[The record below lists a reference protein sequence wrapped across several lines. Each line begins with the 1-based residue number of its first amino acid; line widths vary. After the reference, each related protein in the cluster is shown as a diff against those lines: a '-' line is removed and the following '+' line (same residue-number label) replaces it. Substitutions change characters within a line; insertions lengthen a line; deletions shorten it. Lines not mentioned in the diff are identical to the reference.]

1 MDQQDLPSLDQQKDF
16 SVPLNFHPLSNSEE
30 EKRLIN
36 KHRPKRVRIFKHDF
50 LESLTLVEYQT
61 IFKVWIPVLIA
72 FIIWGNLE
80 NQLSLLQ
87 NVATIFSGILIWTL
101 AEYLIHRFP
110 FHYSPKSE
118 WGKKLVYQM
127 HGNHHDDPN
136 DPLRGVMP
144 IAPAIL
150 YLSIIYLIFYLII
163 PHFYLKVFFGGFL
176 VGYLCYDGIHYYTH
190 HGKPK
195 NKIGKYL
202 RKVHLVHHVHDDSM
216 FGISSPLW
224 DIILGTYVKK
234 GYKIPK
240 EF

>member
-1 MDQQDLPSLDQQKDF
+1 MNNSDLPGLDQQKDF
-16 SVPLNFHPLSNSEE
+16 SQPLNFHPLSNSEE

-36 KHRPKRVRIFKHDF
+36 KHRPQRARIFKSDF
-50 LESLTLVEYQT
+50 LESLTLVEYKT

-72 FIIWGNLE
+72 FIIYGNLKFPQSIIV
-80 NQLSLLQ
+80 NL
-87 NVATIFSGILIWTL
+87 AIIFAGIISWTL

-110 FHYSPKSE
+110 FHWSPKSE

-127 HGNHHDDPN
+127 HGNHHDDPH

-144 IAPAIL
+144 IAPAIF
-150 YLSIIYLIFYLII
+150 YLTIIYSIFYLLI
-163 PHFYLKVFFGGFL
+163 PIQFLNIFFGGFL
-176 VGYLCYDGIHYYTH
+176 IGYLCYDGIHFYTH

-202 RKVHLVHHVHDDSM
+202 RRVHLVHHVHDDSM

-224 DIILGTYVKK
+224 DFVFGTYVKK